1 MVILARPDE
10 TSYLTVIFPL
20 SDQSPDAITVDPML
34 WLAIVIFIALA
45 IAILRGGRLV
55 NLGDIEL
62 RSWWLLFIALGLQFG
77 TRFLPDE
84 QWSSWV
90 GVAMVLVSFALL
102 MVLVLLNRTKP
113 GMWIAGLGVLM
124 NFIVIAVNGGM
135 PVLVGAAEVASGFT
149 VTDPD
154 LSGSFKH
161 VLLDQTSHLTFFA
174 DVIPLRLIGI
184 GEVISLGDIFLA
196 LGLGVFLEHEL
207 RRPRRY
213 FKRGAQAEPGSAT
226 RR

>member
-1 MVILARPDE
+1 
-10 TSYLTVIFPL
+10 
-20 SDQSPDAITVDPML
+20 ML

-62 RSWWLLFIALGLQFG
+62 RAWWLLFLALGLQFA
-77 TRFLPDE
+77 TRFIPDGE
-84 QWSSWV
+84 MAWV
-90 GVAMVLVSFALL
+90 GVAMVLLSFALL
-102 MVLVLLNRTKP
+102 MIMVVLNRSKP

-124 NFIVIAVNGGM
+124 NFIVIAANGGM
-135 PVLVGAAEVASGFT
+135 PVLAGAAEVASGFT
-149 VTDPD
+149 VADPD
-154 LSGSFKH
+154 LSGTFKH
-161 VLLDQTSHLTFFA
+161 VPLDATSHLTFFA
-174 DVIPLRLIGI
+174 DVIPLRFAGV
-184 GEVISLGDIFLA
+184 GEVISLGDILLA

-226 RR
+226 RP